1 MTTSITEHQ
10 PATHAT
16 PAAEK
21 LQAPKKA
28 PTGARQPSVPPT
40 KAKSA
45 KNATPAKKGAKARH
59 KPAGPRQGSKTA
71 KVVDLLKR
79 SGGVTLTEIMK
90 ATGWQAHSV
99 RGFLS
104 GTLGKKMGLTVTSTK
119 REDEDRHYSL
129 KA

>member
-28 PTGARQPSVPPT
+28 PTGARQPRVPPT
-40 KAKSA
+40 KVKSA

-59 KPAGPRQGSKTA
+59 KPVGARQGNKTA

-99 RGFLS
+99 RGFIS
-104 GTLGKKMGLTVTSTK
+104 GNDPATFCTPLLHG
-119 REDEDRHYSL
+119 
-129 KA
+129 